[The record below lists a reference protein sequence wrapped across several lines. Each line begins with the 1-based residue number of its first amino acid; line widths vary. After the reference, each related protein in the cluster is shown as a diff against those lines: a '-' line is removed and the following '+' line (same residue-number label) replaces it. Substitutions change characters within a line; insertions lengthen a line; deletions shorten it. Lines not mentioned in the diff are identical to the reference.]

1 MIRGYLRYPT
11 SRLKFDGTLSRC
23 VNLQLGIPQGVTYPT
38 IFIVYINDISER
50 LVKNAL
56 MARQADAFAVWNATD
71 HMAEAQKRMQT
82 VLNSI

>member
-1 MIRGYLRYPT
+1 MEHSVGVLICNQWLI
-11 SRLKFDGTLSRC
+11 C
-23 VNLQLGIPQGVTYPT
+23 IPQGVTYPT